1 MDSPIMSYVHLCFMT
16 YCFTRTLFLLSCQYN
31 WTLSTASTPEVDAV
45 FALAKSRLPTAL
57 EAKFTEFPKALME
70 THGRDLTVSTEPSRA
85 ATPSLGSKDDIIP
98 ATTFKQSADATKQFK
113 PAMKN
118 AAISTR
124 TVEVEATFQASADD
138 LFSLFTDEKRIPAWS
153 RAPAQVGRLDA
164 AMQLGG

>member
-1 MDSPIMSYVHLCFMT
+1 
-16 YCFTRTLFLLSCQYN
+16 
-31 WTLSTASTPEVDAV
+31 
-45 FALAKSRLPTAL
+45 
-57 EAKFTEFPKALME
+57 ME